1 MKKMLIAVI
10 GVTMMSLGVLGV
22 AVRPVLAGQCAG
34 VNTSVINCDAGNEN
48 GEAVNELLVTV
59 AKVMMGLVVVLAV
72 VGVIISGYQYMMSSG
87 DAAKMSK
94 AKQRIIEIVIGL
106 VVFALMWIG
115 LEFLI
120 PGF

>member
-1 MKKMLIAVI
+1 MKKIAAIVCAI
-10 GVTMMSLGVLGV
+10 VMSLGFVGI
-22 AVRPVLAGQCAG
+22 AARPVLAGQCAG
-34 VNTSVINCDAGNEN
+34 VNKSIINCDAGEED

-87 DAAKMSK
+87 DPAKMAK
-94 AKQRIIEIVIGL
+94 AKRRIIEIVIGL
-106 VVFALMWIG
+106 VVFALMWVG